1 MKRKSGQDEVE
12 LMESF
17 RNGEDKTLAYFFD
30 LHYKA
35 LCYFAV
41 RLTQDTEQAEDI
53 VSECFLKLWRSRT
66 EFQTA
71 QNIKAFLY
79 ISCRNACLNHLKYLK
94 RRNAAQELYF
104 GQLQEGEDTI
114 LYQIIETEVLGILSK
129 EIEELP
135 DKCREVFKM
144 IYVENKKTDE
154 IAADLGISVKTV
166 RGHKARAIELLK
178 TQLLKKGMSAAVL
191 LAFLLFTDNR

>member
-30 LHYKA
+30 LHYKS

-53 VSECFLKLWRSRT
+53 VSECFLKIWRSRT
-66 EFQTA
+66 EFQTT

-191 LAFLLFTDNR
+191 LAFLLFIDKR